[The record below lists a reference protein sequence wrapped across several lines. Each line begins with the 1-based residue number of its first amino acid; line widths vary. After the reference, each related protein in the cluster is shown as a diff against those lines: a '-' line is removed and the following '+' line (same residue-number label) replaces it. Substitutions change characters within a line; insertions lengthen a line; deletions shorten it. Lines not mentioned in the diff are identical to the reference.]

1 MRSTA
6 NGRVVRTLSG
16 AAKPEAPV
24 QPQQPQARIKR
35 KMPIAALLQ
44 SHSFKLNP

>member
-6 NGRVVRTLSG
+6 NGRVIRTLPG
-16 AAKPEAPV
+16 ATKPEAPV

-35 KMPIAALLQ
+35 AMPIAALLQ
-44 SHSFKLNP
+44 SHRFRLNP